1 MRTPTA
7 TPPRCCFAAKAV
19 ERFRDNRARGC
30 LGRRT
35 GTAAFKAP
43 TRIAKIFVGFIARFF
58 TAESIFAMLLDDG
71 AGKLFCWNRCVHDQH
86 NGTAKSA

>member
-30 LGRRT
+30 LGR
-35 GTAAFKAP
+35 APAP
-43 TRIAKIFVGFIARFF
+43 TRIAKIFVRFIERFF
-58 TAESIFAMLLDDG
+58 TAESILAMLLGG
-71 AGKLFCWNRCVHDQH
+71 ARTNTLLWSVAFKGEQSRKENPNSR
-86 NGTAKSA
+86 